1 MPTQC
6 MRLTLRINTDYFR
19 KIIMWL
25 KAIMGIK
32 RAFYGV
38 GNEF

>member
-1 MPTQC
+1 
-6 MRLTLRINTDYFR
+6 
-19 KIIMWL
+19 
-25 KAIMGIK
+25 MGIK